1 MKIRHFRTIL
11 CIFLL
16 IASLLLCT
24 GVFGTWIFANP
35 VIERASGQWEIM
47 LGKIDWTGSDV
58 LPDDGTTGEKHA
70 ALIQKIL
77 DGTMVDANG
86 NVTNLGI
93 NSSDSYLTNE
103 IKDRSS
109 GWIGRSTTLGSMDFW
124 EKNDIANYFN
134 TTTENI
140 SFVLYFPDG
149 VDDTYYLYT
158 TSVKLENNGNPTVE
172 IGQNIYPI
180 YETVLKKNSMG
191 IFEATK
197 TTLGYAKSAYYDNRI
212 TGGLLKYPSFDPST
226 FTAAEQGHTSS
237 TAIWTYKGQTS
248 TAYPKS
254 ATADIYLRV
263 KPSAAT
269 SYTVTVSMGCK
280 VTVLDKNL
288 KPVTVTGGEN
298 GTASVTFNATAN
310 NTYYFRLSGAEAIGY
325 EIT

>member
-1 MKIRHFRTIL
+1 
-11 CIFLL
+11 
-16 IASLLLCT
+16 
-24 GVFGTWIFANP
+24 
-35 VIERASGQWEIM
+35 
-47 LGKIDWTGSDV
+47 
-58 LPDDGTTGEKHA
+58 
-70 ALIQKIL
+70 
-77 DGTMVDANG
+77 
-86 NVTNLGI
+86 
-93 NSSDSYLTNE
+93 
-103 IKDRSS
+103 
-109 GWIGRSTTLGSMDFW
+109 
-124 EKNDIANYFN
+124 
-134 TTTENI
+134 
-140 SFVLYFPDG
+140 
-149 VDDTYYLYT
+149 
-158 TSVKLENNGNPTVE
+158 
-172 IGQNIYPI
+172 
-180 YETVLKKNSMG
+180 MG

-237 TAIWTYKGQTS
+237 TAIWSYKGQTS
-248 TAYPKS
+248 TASPKS